1 VELPLWFLLV
11 SLALPRTCL
20 VAAYFLG
27 QLPGFV
33 LNGWVSPTLCVVIP
47 RIVIIILIFQ
57 ARGMSPW
64 LLLHGIAMAGAYSE
78 GGSRTIHNVVWTK
91 PPAGGR
97 ERSLSVVFK
106 TRLTKFCRCLLSR

>member
-1 VELPLWFLLV
+1 MELPLWFLLV
-11 SLALPRTCL
+11 SLALPRMCL
-20 VAAYFLG
+20 VVAYFLG

-33 LNGWVSPTLCVVIP
+33 LNGWVSSTLCVVIS

-78 GGSRTIHNVVWTK
+78 GGSRTIHKVVHV
-91 PPAGGR
+91 PAESADR
-97 ERSLSVVFK
+97 NK
-106 TRLTKFCRCLLSR
+106 RLYL